1 MIKKYH
7 FMDSQERFNLFT
19 DITNDIIAE
28 LSNEGL
34 ILYGNKSLFE
44 VLGYTKEEV
53 LNSNIF
59 QYVHPDDI
67 QKAIN
72 RFSENLNGANLGRT
86 EYRVINKEGHYIYF
100 ESFSKLLEYE
110 NGKRTLLIIAKD
122 ISIQKENEIKYQ
134 QLIDNSIDII
144 LIHKAGIVQFMNK
157 KGLKLLG
164 FEKEEDVKGKSVL
177 NFFNNND
184 KELAISRIKNDSKE
198 YSKIGNIE
206 RLISK
211 SGEELYVEII
221 SVPVL
226 YNNIACSQVIA
237 RDISDKI
244 IADSLLAESE
254 IKFKQLVHQSVDGI
268 ALVNEEGIIIEWNKA
283 QEIVSGISASNAFGK
298 YIWDIQYITL
308 PLEKKNDE
316 FKEKIKNSVIQTL
329 KNGKSK
335 LFYNVT
341 ENRILCTENIEKYIQ
356 VSVFPINIDNKLMLG
371 YISRDIT
378 KQKEY
383 EEKLKLSMNLAEEA
397 NQAKSKFLANI
408 SHEIRTP
415 MNGILGFT
423 EVLIDMER
431 DSKKAEMLSLI
442 KSSGETLLKLINDIL
457 DLSKIEAGKV
467 SIINKEFNLSDL
479 IESVVDS
486 FKIVAESKNLVLAYN
501 NIDDFTS
508 NVIGDPL
515 RIKQVLVN
523 LVSNALKFTNE
534 GKVKVIFDIKNS
546 ENKYI
551 FSLKVEDSGI
561 GISENSLNKI
571 FDEFYQE
578 DESEKVKVKGT
589 GLGLSIVKKL
599 VTMMNGTINA
609 ESVEGKGSVFSVE
622 IPFEIPGNKIENM
635 KFDSPEEVRIIN
647 NLKILVAEDDVTNQ
661 HLINAIAKSK
671 NWNLDLVEN
680 GKLAVEKFQN
690 NHYDIVLMDI
700 QMPVMTGIEATQKI
714 REFEKHTGKRTP
726 IIAFTA
732 YAMINDKNRCISAGM
747 DEYMSKPINF
757 KELYKIIDK
766 YYNK

>member
-1 MIKKYH
+1 M
-7 FMDSQERFNLFT
+7 
-19 DITNDIIAE
+19 
-28 LSNEGL
+28 
-34 ILYGNKSLFE
+34 
-44 VLGYTKEEV
+44 
-53 LNSNIF
+53 
-59 QYVHPDDI
+59 
-67 QKAIN
+67 
-72 RFSENLNGANLGRT
+72 
-86 EYRVINKEGHYIYF
+86 
-100 ESFSKLLEYE
+100 
-110 NGKRTLLIIAKD
+110 
-122 ISIQKENEIKYQ
+122 
-134 QLIDNSIDII
+134 
-144 LIHKAGIVQFMNK
+144 
-157 KGLKLLG
+157 
-164 FEKEEDVKGKSVL
+164 
-177 NFFNNND
+177 
-184 KELAISRIKNDSKE
+184 
-198 YSKIGNIE
+198 
-206 RLISK
+206 
-211 SGEELYVEII
+211 
-221 SVPVL
+221 
-226 YNNIACSQVIA
+226 YNNVACSQVIA

-268 ALVNEEGIIIEWNKA
+268 ALVNDDGIIIEWNKA
-283 QEIVSGISASNAFGK
+283 QEVISGISASNAFGK
-298 YIWDIQYITL
+298 YIWDVQYITL
-308 PLEKKNDE
+308 PAEKKNSE
-316 FKEKIKNSVIQTL
+316 FMGKIKNSVIQTL

-341 ENRILCTENIEKYIQ
+341 ENRILCPENIEKYIQ

-383 EEKLKLSMNLAEEA
+383 EEKLKLSMNLAEDA

-431 DSKKAEMLSLI
+431 DSKKTEMLSLI
-442 KSSGETLLKLINDIL
+442 KTSGETLLKLINDIL

-486 FKIVAESKNLVLAYN
+486 FKIVAESKNLTLRYN

-523 LVSNALKFTNE
+523 LVSNAIKFTNE
-534 GKVKVIFDIKNS
+534 GEVKIIFNIKKL
-546 ENKYI
+546 ENNYL
-551 FSLKVEDSGI
+551 FSLQVEDSGI
-561 GISENSLNKI
+561 GISDESLNKI
-571 FDEFYQE
+571 FDEFYQI
-578 DESEKVKVKGT
+578 DESERVKIKGT

-609 ESVEGKGSVFSVE
+609 ESIEGKGSAFSVE
-622 IPFEIPGNKIENM
+622 IPFEIPGNDFEN
-635 KFDSPEEVRIIN
+635 KKVAKQEDYKNIQNI
-647 NLKILVAEDDVTNQ
+647 KILVAEDDITNQ
-661 HLINAIAKSK
+661 HLISAIAKSK
-671 NWNLDLVEN
+671 QWNLDLVEN
-680 GKLAVEKFQN
+680 GKLAVDKYQKN
-690 NHYDIVLMDI
+690 NYDIVLMDI

-714 REFEKHTGKRTP
+714 REFEKQTGKRTP

-732 YAMINDKNRCISAGM
+732 YAMINDKNRCINAGM

>member
-1 MIKKYH
+1 
-7 FMDSQERFNLFT
+7 MDIQERFNLLT
-19 DITNDIIAE
+19 DIVNDIILE
-28 LSNEGL
+28 INDEGTM
-34 ILYGNKSLFE
+34 LYANKGLYNALGYRQEDIVNKSIFPFLHP
-44 VLGYTKEEV
+44 EE
-53 LNSNIF
+53 L
-59 QYVHPDDI
+59 D
-67 QKAIN
+67 KARDRIMMA
-72 RFSENLNGANLGRT
+72 LDGKLLGRM
-86 EYRVINKEGHYIYF
+86 EYRVLHADGNYIF
-100 ESFSKLLEYE
+100 FDTFSKIIELK
-110 NGKRTLLIIAKD
+110 NGKRNLLIIAKD

-134 QLIDNSIDII
+134 QLIDNSNDII
-144 LIHKAGIVQFMNK
+144 LVHQSGIVQFMNK
-157 KGLKLLG
+157 KGLRLLG

-177 NFFNNND
+177 DFIHSNY
-184 KELAISRIKNDSKE
+184 KEQAINRIKSDSE
-198 YSKIGNIE
+198 ESSKIGNIE
-206 RLISK
+206 KLITK

-226 YNNIACSQVIA
+226 YNNAACSQVIA
-237 RDISDKI
+237 RDISEKI

-268 ALVNEEGIIIEWNKA
+268 ALVNDEGIIIEWNKA
-283 QEIVSGISASNAFGK
+283 QEIISGISASSAFGK
-298 YIWDIQYITL
+298 HIWDIQYITL
-308 PLEKKNDE
+308 PSEKKNEE
-316 FKEKIKNSVIQTL
+316 FRLKIKDSVIQTL
-329 KNGKSK
+329 KNGTSK

-341 ENRILCTENIEKYIQ
+341 ENRIVCSGNIEKYIQ
-356 VSVFPINIDNKLMLG
+356 VSIFPINIDNKLMLG

-383 EEKLKLSMNLAEEA
+383 EDKLKQSMSLAEEA

-442 KSSGETLLKLINDIL
+442 KTSGETLLKLINDIL

-467 SIINKEFNLSDL
+467 SIINKEFNLTEL
-479 IESVVDS
+479 IESVIDS
-486 FKIVAESKNLVLAYN
+486 FKIVAESKNIALRYY

-534 GKVKVIFDIKNS
+534 GEVNVKFRIKKS
-546 ENKYI
+546 DKKYI
-551 FSLKVEDSGI
+551 FSLNVEDSGI
-561 GISENSLNKI
+561 GIAEESLNKI

-578 DESEKVKVKGT
+578 DESDKAKIKGT

-599 VTMMNGTINA
+599 VTMMNGTIKA

-622 IPFEIPGNKIENM
+622 IPFEIPGNDYEN
-635 KFDSPEEVRIIN
+635 KKVTKQDDYKNIQNI
-647 NLKILVAEDDVTNQ
+647 KILVAEDDLTNQ
-661 HLINAIAKSK
+661 HLITAIAKSK
-671 NWNLDLVEN
+671 QWNLDLVEN
-680 GKLAVEKFQN
+680 GKLAVDKFQN
-690 NHYDIVLMDI
+690 NQYDIVLMDI
-700 QMPVMTGIEATQKI
+700 QMPIMTGIEATQKI
-714 REFEKHTGKRTP
+714 REIERNTGKRTP

-732 YAMINDKNRCISAGM
+732 YAMINDKNRCINAGM